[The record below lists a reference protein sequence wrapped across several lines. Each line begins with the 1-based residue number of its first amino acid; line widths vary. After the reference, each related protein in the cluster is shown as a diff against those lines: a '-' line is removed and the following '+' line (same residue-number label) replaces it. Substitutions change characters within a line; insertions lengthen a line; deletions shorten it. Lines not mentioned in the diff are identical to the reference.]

1 MDSYGNNAL
10 SLVDATQ
17 TLNSFVT
24 IQGDADTSGI
34 TFLVTGTDVYG
45 NAQTETITGPSAAGA
60 SNHATSTKIF
70 GTVTEV
76 KPSGSVASDVVVG
89 RLNTIANQA
98 ALVTITSAAS
108 DESAKTFTVT
118 GTDMSGNALIEV
130 ITGPE
135 ANKTVTGRRIF
146 KTITSVVNSA
156 ATTGAITIGVKA
168 ADSVIVTGQLEM
180 SSSNSFTVIGED
192 GKGLFE
198 ASPGAASLDKLS
210 GVSLLTRQ
218 SSVDALRVL
227 DRSLDRIH
235 KERAKLGALMSR
247 MEKAI
252 DNLSNVALNTD
263 TSRGRIEDAD
273 FAKESARLTKA
284 QILQQSAMAMIAQ
297 AGKAQQNVLQLL
309 QN

>member
-1 MDSYGNNAL
+1 MDGAAL
-10 SLVDATQ
+10 V
-17 TLNSFVT
+17 
-24 IQGDADTSGI
+24 
-34 TFLVTGTDVYG
+34 
-45 NAQTETITGPSAAGA
+45 ETITGPA
-60 SNHATSTKIF
+60 
-70 GTVTEV
+70 
-76 KPSGSVASDVVVG
+76 VG
-89 RLNTIANQA
+89 
-98 ALVTITSAAS
+98 
-108 DESAKTFTVT
+108 
-118 GTDMSGNALIEV
+118 
-130 ITGPE
+130 
-135 ANKTVTGRRIF
+135 KTVTGRRIF
-146 KTITSVVNSA
+146 TQIHKIEASADTAQTIK
-156 ATTGAITIGVKA
+156 IGVKA

-210 GVSLLTRQ
+210 AVNVKTRQ
-218 SSVDALRVL
+218 SSIDALRVL

-252 DNLSNVALNTD
+252 DNLSNVALNTNA
-263 TSRGRIEDAD
+263 SRGRIEDAD

>member
-1 MDSYGNNAL
+1 MD
-10 SLVDATQ
+10 
-17 TLNSFVT
+17 
-24 IQGDADTSGI
+24 
-34 TFLVTGTDVYG
+34 
-45 NAQTETITGPSAAGA
+45 GA
-60 SNHATSTKIF
+60 SL
-70 GTVTEV
+70 TEII
-76 KPSGSVASDVVVG
+76 P
-89 RLNTIANQA
+89 
-98 ALVTITSAAS
+98 
-108 DESAKTFTVT
+108 
-118 GTDMSGNALIEV
+118 
-130 ITGPE
+130 GPGQ
-135 ANKTVTGRRIF
+135 NLTVTGRQIF
-146 KTITSVVNSA
+146 KTIHTITPSA
-156 ATTGAITIGVKA
+156 ATTGAIKIGVKG

-180 SSSNSFTVIGED
+180 SSSNSFTVVGED

-210 GVSLLTRQ
+210 AVNVKTRN
-218 SSVDALRVL
+218 SSIDALRVL

-252 DNLSNVALNTD
+252 DNLSNVALNTNA
-263 TSRGRIEDAD
+263 SRGRIQDAD